1 MTSKFDSKLGVGL
14 IGVAIFVVEQ
24 EPTKDANRASATNR
38 VRRLLIK
45 VLSRST
51 FLEVLTLRRDDPD
64 TVSSARLA
72 K

>member
-38 VRRLLIK
+38 VRRLLIQ
-45 VLSRST
+45 VLSRAT
-51 FLEVLTLRRDDPD
+51 FLEVLTQRRDDPD